1 MNTFLIIGGV
11 LSFLASFLHIVII
24 VGGAIWYRYFGAGER
39 MATLAEQGSWIPGV
53 VTFLIAVVLFTWGLY
68 ALSGAGLIAYLPFI
82 KPILILVSIT
92 YLARGLVL
100 FPALIIRPD
109 LVDGFA
115 VWSSLASLGFGMCY
129 AVGTWQVWEQ
139 LS

>member
-1 MNTFLIIGGV
+1 
-11 LSFLASFLHIVII
+11 
-24 VGGAIWYRYFGAGER
+24 
-39 MATLAEQGSWIPGV
+39 MANLAEQGSWVPGI
-53 VTFLIAVVLFTWGLY
+53 VTFLIAVVLFIWGLY
-68 ALSGAGLIAYLPFI
+68 AFSGAKLIVYLPFI

-92 YLARGLVL
+92 YLARGLIL

-129 AVGTWQVWEQ
+129 AVGTWQEWGQ